1 MRSEFYPVEGP
12 WPGKLWMAARPRGG
26 DWLQDEML
34 RWHREGVEDVLSLL
48 TPGEEH
54 DLGIENEAEA
64 ARAVGLA
71 FHTFPIADR
80 DVPASESAFARAV
93 DTLDSA
99 LKAGRT
105 VVVHCRQGI
114 GRSGMMAACALI
126 LHGIDPAQAIDEVS
140 QARGVPV
147 PETPAQRE
155 WISHYAAGLTP
166 AK

>member
-1 MRSEFYPVEGP
+1 
-12 WPGKLWMAARPRGG
+12 MAARPRGG
-26 DWLQDEML
+26 DWLEDEML
-34 RWHREGVEDVLSLL
+34 RWRREGVQDVLSLL

-54 DLGIENEAEA
+54 DLGVENEAVA
-64 ARAVGLA
+64 ARAEGLV

-80 DVPASESAFARAV
+80 DVPSSESAFARAV

-99 LKAGRT
+99 LTAGRT

-126 LHGIDPAQAIDEVS
+126 LHGVDPAEAIDEVS

-147 PETPAQRE
+147 PETQAQRE
-155 WISHYAAGLTP
+155 WISHYAAGLAH